1 MLLSSLISINVTFV
15 IVAPFS
21 SPVHSANPLTCST
34 PTHHDYGI
42 VAPYQEW
49 ENIDPVLL
57 ILQNC
62 L

>member
-1 MLLSSLISINVTFV
+1 MRYALSGLTSISRIVL
-15 IVAPFS
+15 VAPFS

-34 PTHHDYGI
+34 PLHQI

-49 ENIDPVLL
+49 QDIDQALL
-57 ILQNC
+57 MLQKC